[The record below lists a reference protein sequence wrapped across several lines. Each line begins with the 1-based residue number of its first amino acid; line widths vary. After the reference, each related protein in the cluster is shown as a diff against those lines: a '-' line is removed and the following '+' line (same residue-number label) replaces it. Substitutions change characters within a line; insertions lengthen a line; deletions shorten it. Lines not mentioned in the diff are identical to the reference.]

1 MSRSSRHGPRKG
13 IEMKLSR
20 WTTVCGA
27 ALAVTWVLVGVS
39 VSGQARPA
47 AQAGAQRAQL
57 SEEAF
62 KNVTELRGIPVR
74 EFMNTMGFF
83 SASLAFNC
91 TDCHGGASASDWAN
105 YALDTPLKNRAR
117 QMIKMVKAINEA
129 NFGGRPFV
137 TCYTCHR
144 GSQKPKV
151 IPSLAVQYGEPPPD
165 DPDEVEALP
174 GARVTATADQI
185 LDKYLQAIGGAQA
198 LAKLTSFTAKG
209 TYEGFD
215 SDFSKVAVDIY
226 AKGPNQR
233 AIIAHMVSGDSSTV
247 FDGREAWHAAPR
259 DLSPV
264 AMIPLVGADLTG
276 ARVDAQLTFPA
287 GIKQFLTGWGPDCPA
302 VTIDDKP
309 VFVIQGTTDRVPV
322 KLYFDKM
329 SGLLVR
335 QTRYAPTA
343 VGTVP
348 LHVTYSDYRDV
359 PGVGVKMPFSFQMT
373 WVDGQYTVNLESV
386 QPNAPIDAARFAK
399 PATAR

>member
-1 MSRSSRHGPRKG
+1 
-13 IEMKLSR
+13 MKLSR

-27 ALAVTWVLVGVS
+27 ALVMVWALVSVS

-47 AQAGAQRAQL
+47 AQAAAPRVQL

-62 KNVTELRGIPVR
+62 KNVTVLKGIPVR

-117 QMIKMVKAINEA
+117 QMIRMVNAINEA

-165 DPDEVEALP
+165 DPDEAEAVP
-174 GARVTATADQI
+174 GTRVTATADQI

-215 SDFSKVAVDIY
+215 SDFAKVPVDIY
-226 AKGPNQR
+226 AKAPNQR
-233 AIIAHMVSGDSSTV
+233 AIVAHMVSGDSSTV
-247 FDGREAWHAAPR
+247 YDGREAWHAAPR
-259 DLSPV
+259 DLSPLP
-264 AMIPLVGADLTG
+264 MIPLVAADLTG

-287 GIKQFLTGWGPDCPA
+287 GIKQFLTGWRADFPP

-309 VFVIQGTTDRVPV
+309 VFVVQGTTDRVPV
-322 KLYFDKM
+322 KLYFDRA

-348 LHVTYSDYRDV
+348 LHVTYSNYRDV
-359 PGVGVKMPFSFQMT
+359 PGVGVKMPFTIQMT

-399 PATAR
+399 PAAGR

>member
-1 MSRSSRHGPRKG
+1 
-13 IEMKLSR
+13 
-20 WTTVCGA
+20 VC
-27 ALAVTWVLVGVS
+27 VSVS
-39 VSGQARPA
+39 VSGQARGA
-47 AQAGAQRAQL
+47 AQASAPGPQL
-57 SEEAF
+57 SEQAF
-62 KNVTELRGIPVR
+62 KNVTELKGIPVR

-83 SASLAFNC
+83 AASLALNC

-105 YALDTPLKNRAR
+105 YAVDTPIKNRAR
-117 QMIKMVKAINEA
+117 QMIRMVKAINEA

-151 IPSLAVQYGEPPPD
+151 IPSLAQQYGEPPPD
-165 DPDEVEALP
+165 DPDEAEAIP
-174 GARVTATADQI
+174 GTRVTATADQI

-198 LAKLTSFTAKG
+198 LGKLTSFTGKG

-215 SDFSKVAVDIY
+215 SDFSKVPVDIY

-233 AIIAHMVSGDSSTV
+233 ALVAHMVSGDSATV
-247 FDGREAWHAAPR
+247 YDGREAWHAAPR

-264 AMIPLVGADLTG
+264 AMIPFVGADLVG

-287 GIKQFLTGWGPDCPA
+287 GIKQLLTGWRADFPP
-302 VTIDDKP
+302 VSIDDKP
-309 VFVIQGTTDRVPV
+309 VFVVQGTTDRVPV

-359 PGVGVKMPFSFQMT
+359 PGVGIKMPFTWQMT
-373 WVDGQYTVNLESV
+373 WVDGQYTINLESV
-386 QPNAPIDAARFAK
+386 QPNATIDAARFAK
-399 PATAR
+399 PVAAR

>member
-1 MSRSSRHGPRKG
+1 
-13 IEMKLSR
+13 MKLSR
-20 WTTVCGA
+20 WTTSCGA
-27 ALAVTWVLVGVS
+27 TLVTMWVLVSVS

-47 AQAGAQRAQL
+47 AQAGAQTTQL
-57 SEEAF
+57 SEQAF
-62 KNVTELRGIPVR
+62 KNVTELKGIPVR

-83 SASLAFNC
+83 AASLALNC

-105 YALDTPLKNRAR
+105 YAVDTPLKNRAR
-117 QMIKMVKAINEA
+117 QMIRMVKAINDA

-151 IPSLAVQYGEPPPD
+151 IPSLAQQYGEPPPD
-165 DPDEVEALP
+165 DPDEAEAVP
-174 GARVTATADQI
+174 GTRVTATADQI

-198 LAKLTSFTAKG
+198 LGKLTSFTAKG

-215 SDFSKVAVDIY
+215 SDFSKVPVDIY

-233 AIIAHMVSGDSSTV
+233 ALVAHMVSGDSATV
-247 FDGREAWHAAPR
+247 YDGREAWHAAPR

-264 AMIPLVGADLTG
+264 AMIPLLGADLVG

-287 GIKQFLTGWGPDCPA
+287 AIKQLLTGWRADFPA
-302 VTIDDKP
+302 VSIDDKP
-309 VFVIQGTTDRVPV
+309 VFVVQGVTERVPV
-322 KLYFDKM
+322 KLYFDKA

-335 QTRYAPTA
+335 QTRYAPTV

-359 PGVGVKMPFSFQMT
+359 PGIGVKMPFTWQMT
-373 WVDGQYTVNLESV
+373 WVDGQYTINLESV
-386 QPNAPIDAARFAK
+386 QPNAPIDAAKFAK
-399 PATAR
+399 PAAGR

>member
-1 MSRSSRHGPRKG
+1 
-13 IEMKLSR
+13 MKLSR
-20 WTTVCGA
+20 WTTMCGA
-27 ALAVTWVLVGVS
+27 ALVTMWMLVSVS

-47 AQAGAQRAQL
+47 AQAGAQPAQL
-57 SEEAF
+57 SEQAF
-62 KNVTELRGIPVR
+62 KNITELKGIPVR

-117 QMIKMVKAINEA
+117 QMIRMVKAINEA

-144 GSQKPKV
+144 GSQRPKA

-215 SDFSKVAVDIY
+215 SDFAKVAVDIY

-233 AIIAHMVSGDSSTV
+233 AIVAHMASGDSATV
-247 FDGREAWHAAPR
+247 YDGREAWHAAPR

-264 AMIPLVGADLTG
+264 PMIPLLGADLTG

-287 GIKQFLTGWGPDCPA
+287 AIKQLLTGWRADFPA

-309 VFVIQGTTDRVPV
+309 VFVVQGTIDRVPV

-335 QTRYAPTA
+335 QTRYAPTV

-348 LHVTYSDYRDV
+348 LHVTYSDYRDL
-359 PGVGVKMPFSFQMT
+359 PGIGVKMPFTFQMT

-399 PATAR
+399 PAAAR

>member
-1 MSRSSRHGPRKG
+1 
-13 IEMKLSR
+13 MKLSR

-27 ALAVTWVLVGVS
+27 ALVTNWVLVSVS

-47 AQAGAQRAQL
+47 AQAGAVQAGAQQAQL
-57 SEEAF
+57 SEQAF
-62 KNVTELRGIPVR
+62 KNVTVLKGISVR

-83 SASLAFNC
+83 AASLALNC

-117 QMIKMVKAINEA
+117 QMIRMVKAINEA

-174 GARVTATADQI
+174 GARVTATPDQI

-233 AIIAHMVSGDSSTV
+233 ALVAHMVSGDSSTV

-287 GIKQFLTGWGPDCPA
+287 GIKQFLTGWRADFPA

-348 LHVTYSDYRDV
+348 LHVTYSNYRDV
-359 PGVGVKMPFSFQMT
+359 PGVGVKMPFTFQMT

-399 PATAR
+399 PAAAR

>member
-1 MSRSSRHGPRKG
+1 
-13 IEMKLSR
+13 MKLSR

-27 ALAVTWVLVGVS
+27 ALAMMWVVVSVS

-47 AQAGAQRAQL
+47 AQAGAQPAQL
-57 SEEAF
+57 SEQAF
-62 KNVTELRGIPVR
+62 KNVTELKGIPVR

-117 QMIKMVKAINEA
+117 QMIRMVKAINEA

-215 SDFSKVAVDIY
+215 SDFAKVPVDIY

-233 AIIAHMVSGDSSTV
+233 AIVAHMVSGDSATV
-247 FDGREAWHAAPR
+247 YDGREAWHAAPR

-264 AMIPLVGADLTG
+264 PMIPLVGPDLTG

-287 GIKQFLTGWGPDCPA
+287 GIKQFLTGWRADFPA

-322 KLYFDKM
+322 KLYFDTM

-335 QTRYAPTA
+335 QTRYAVTA

-359 PGVGVKMPFSFQMT
+359 PGIGVKIPFTFQMT

-386 QPNAPIDAARFAK
+386 QPNVTIDAARFAK
-399 PATAR
+399 PATR

>member
-1 MSRSSRHGPRKG
+1 
-13 IEMKLSR
+13 MKLSR
-20 WTTVCGA
+20 WTTVCGT
-27 ALAVTWVLVGVS
+27 ALVMMWVLVSVS

-47 AQAGAQRAQL
+47 AQAAAPRPQL

-62 KNVTELRGIPVR
+62 KNVTVLKGIPVR

-83 SASLAFNC
+83 AASLALNC

-105 YALDTPLKNRAR
+105 YAIDTPLKIRAR
-117 QMIKMVKAINEA
+117 AMIRMVNAINEA

-144 GSQKPKV
+144 GSQRPKA

-165 DPDEVEALP
+165 DPDEAEAIP
-174 GARVTATADQI
+174 GTRVTATADQI

-198 LAKLTSFTAKG
+198 LGRLTSLTAKG

-215 SDFSKVAVDIY
+215 SDFAKVPVDIY
-226 AKGPNQR
+226 AKAPNQR
-233 AIIAHMVSGDSSTV
+233 AIVAHMASGDSATV
-247 FDGREAWHAAPR
+247 YDGREAWHAAPK

-287 GIKQFLTGWGPDCPA
+287 AIKQLLTGLRADFPA
-302 VTIDDKP
+302 VSIDDKP
-309 VFVIQGTTDRVPV
+309 VFVVQGTIDRVPV
-322 KLYFDKM
+322 KLYFDKT

-359 PGVGVKMPFSFQMT
+359 PGVGVKMPFTFQMT

-386 QPNAPIDAARFAK
+386 QANAPIDAARFAK
-399 PATAR
+399 PAAPR